1 MVKAHGIEYCQDC
14 RKIFLIIISRKTM
27 TIRFNA
33 LLKLCKKNIDLKYSA
48 PRLQR
53 HLKGLEGK
61 WINRTK
67 ISSQEV
73 YYSPILPKTLDLATI
88 SFEQEIEKL
97 SKLPIAKLVKMKMY
111 LYRLMGLEQNIS
123 DIESLLNRQTPQ
135 EHHARFLYLETITKQ
150 TLAKID
156 KAMIN
161 RSYFEYI
168 EVLKNLKNEK
178 ARLLKI

>member
-1 MVKAHGIEYCQDC
+1 MVKAHGIDYCKDC
-14 RKIFLIIISRKTM
+14 REIFLNILNKKTM

-33 LLKLCKKNIDLKYSA
+33 LLKLCKKTIDPKYSA

-53 HLKGLEGK
+53 HLQALEGK
-61 WINRTK
+61 WIKRTR

-97 SKLPIAKLVKMKMY
+97 SKLSLEKLVKMKMY

-150 TLAKID
+150 TLAKIN

-161 RSYFEYI
+161 RSNFEYI
-168 EVLKNLKNEK
+168 EVLKKLKNEK
-178 ARLLKI
+178 NRLLKI

>member
-1 MVKAHGIEYCQDC
+1 MV
-14 RKIFLIIISRKTM
+14 
-27 TIRFNA
+27 IRFNS
-33 LLKLCKKNIDLKYSA
+33 LLKLCKENIDLKYSA

-61 WINRTK
+61 WIKRTEK
-67 ISSQEV
+67 SSQEV
-73 YYSPILPKTLDLATI
+73 YYSPILPKNLDLATL

-97 SKLPIAKLVKMKMY
+97 PKLSIDKLVKMKMW

-123 DIESLLNRQTPQ
+123 DIESLLKRQTPQ
-135 EHHARFLYLETITKQ
+135 EHHARFLFLETVTNQ

-161 RSYFEYI
+161 RSDFEYI
-168 EVLKNLKNEK
+168 EVLKSLKNEK
-178 ARLLKI
+178 DRLLKS

>member
-1 MVKAHGIEYCQDC
+1 
-14 RKIFLIIISRKTM
+14 M

>member
-1 MVKAHGIEYCQDC
+1 
-14 RKIFLIIISRKTM
+14 M

-33 LLKLCKKNIDLKYSA
+33 LLKLCKKNIDQKYSA
-48 PRLQR
+48 PRLQK
-53 HLKGLEGK
+53 HLEGLEGK
-61 WINRTK
+61 WINRTE

-88 SFEQEIEKL
+88 SFETEIEKL
-97 SKLPIAKLVKMKMY
+97 SKLSLDKLAKMKMY

-161 RSYFEYI
+161 RSNFEYI
-168 EVLKNLKNEK
+168 EVLKKLKNEK
-178 ARLLKI
+178 NRLLKI